1 MPSVARARV
10 VLGVL
15 VLLAASACS
24 FGNVQCGLPSEQ
36 AGAPAPAAPA
46 DPAAP
51 GGASGRRTV
60 TPEIVFL
67 GDSLTAG
74 YGLLQDQS
82 YPAIVER
89 RFADEGYVVETVNA
103 GVSGDTSAGG
113 RRRVEAL
120 LGPDTRV
127 LVLALGGNDALRG
140 LTVAETH
147 QNLAA
152 IISIA
157 LERNVS
163 VLLCGME
170 APTNLGEDYRGAFR
184 EIFLELIR
192 DFRGRVALM
201 PFLLE
206 GVAGNPSLNQAD
218 GIHPNAAG
226 AKIIADRMYPRLRTF
241 IDQAGG

>member
-1 MPSVARARV
+1 MTRVRAA
-10 VLGVL
+10 LGAMA
-15 VLLAASACS
+15 LLAASACS
-24 FGNVQCGLPSEQ
+24 FSNVQCGLPRDQ
-36 AGAPAPAAPA
+36 ATAPPPATPA

-51 GGASGRRTV
+51 GGAGGRRAV
-60 TPEIVFL
+60 VPEIVFL

-74 YGLLQDQS
+74 YGLLQEQA
-82 YPAIVER
+82 YPAIVR
-89 RFADEGYVVETVNA
+89 RKFADEGYVVETVNA
-103 GVSGDTSAGG
+103 GISGDTSAGG

-120 LGPDTRV
+120 LGSDTRV
-127 LVLALGGNDALRG
+127 LVVALGGNDALRG

-170 APTNLGEDYRGAFR
+170 GPTNLGEDYRGAFR
-184 EIFLELIR
+184 DIFLELVR

-201 PFLLE
+201 PFLLD
-206 GVAGNPSLNQAD
+206 GVAGAPSLNQAD

-226 AKIIADRMYPRLRTF
+226 ATIIADRMYPRLRTL